1 MLTLYIQGDN
11 YHKTQAELE
20 TSLEKGVKRI
30 MQHGRNK
37 GDKMTYC
44 QSKGR
49 HGSRERWRHRT
60 FSVARNRYE
69 HFVPWV
75 TSRRL
80 V

>member
-1 MLTLYIQGDN
+1 
-11 YHKTQAELE
+11 
-20 TSLEKGVKRI
+20 

-49 HGSRERWRHRT
+49 HGSRERDGDRA
-60 FSVARNRYE
+60 FSVARIRYE
-69 HFVPWV
+69 HFIAGV